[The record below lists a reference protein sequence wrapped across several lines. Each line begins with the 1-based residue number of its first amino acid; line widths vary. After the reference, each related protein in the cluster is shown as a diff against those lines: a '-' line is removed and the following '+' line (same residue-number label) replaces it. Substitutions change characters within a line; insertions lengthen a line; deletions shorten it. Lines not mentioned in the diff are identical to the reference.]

1 MTRRGLLATTLLG
14 GIGCADVLRADDR
27 TDALDVIAPLASA
40 LANSDPD
47 GFASSLPKE
56 LANREEIRANVAA
69 LIAFAEVTSS
79 VEVNSASKGEAELD
93 WYMQIR
99 SRATSM
105 LAEQRHGTVKISWNK
120 KKRLTVLEPASFF
133 APPKVPP
140 SDTR

>member
-1 MTRRGLLATTLLG
+1 MTRRRLLATSLLAG
-14 GIGCADVLRADDR
+14 LVRVDLLSADDR
-27 TDALDVIAPLASA
+27 TDALDAIAPLASA

-79 VEVNSASKGEAELD
+79 VEVNSANKGEAELD

-105 LAEQRHGTVKISWNK
+105 LAEQRHGTVKIGWNK
-120 KKRLTVLEPASFF
+120 KKRLTLLEPAAFF
-133 APPKVPP
+133 APPKVP
-140 SDTR
+140 SANTR

>member
-1 MTRRGLLATTLLG
+1 MTRRRLLATSVFAGLPAANLLFG
-14 GIGCADVLRADDR
+14 DDR
-27 TDALDVIAPLASA
+27 ADALDAIAPLASA

-79 VEVNSASKGEAELD
+79 VEVNSANKGEAELD

-105 LAEQRHGTVKISWNK
+105 LAEQRHGTVKIGWNK
-120 KKRLTVLEPASFF
+120 KKRLTLLEPASFF
-133 APPKVPP
+133 APPRVP
-140 SDTR
+140 SAGTG

>member
-1 MTRRGLLATTLLG
+1 MTRRGLLATGFLAGL
-14 GIGCADVLRADDR
+14 LRADDR
-27 TDALDVIAPLASA
+27 TDALDVITPLASA

-47 GFASSLPKE
+47 GFASSLPRE

-105 LAEQRHGTVKISWNK
+105 LAEQRHGTVKIGWNK
-120 KKRLTVLEPASFF
+120 KKRLTLLEPASFF
-133 APPKVPP
+133 APPGVP
-140 SDTR
+140 SAGTR